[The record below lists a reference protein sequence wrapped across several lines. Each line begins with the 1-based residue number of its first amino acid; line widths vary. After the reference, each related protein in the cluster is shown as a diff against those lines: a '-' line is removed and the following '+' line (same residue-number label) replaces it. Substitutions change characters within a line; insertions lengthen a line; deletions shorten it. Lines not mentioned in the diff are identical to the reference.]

1 MRSDTLLLADVFEN
15 FRNVCLSN
23 YELDPAH
30 FVSLP
35 GLAWQAC
42 LKKTNVELELLTD
55 YDMLLMIEEG
65 IRGGMCHAVH
75 RYAKANN
82 KYMRDYDK
90 NKEPSYI
97 QYLDANNLYGAAMS
111 EKLPMNGFKWV
122 SDISEINEKF
132 IKSYNKNSDKGY
144 ILEVDVDYPSKL
156 RKLHSDMPFL
166 PERMIID
173 KTKKLVRN
181 LHDKKNYVVH
191 ISALKQALD
200 HGLKLR
206 KVHRVIEFNQ
216 KAWLKE
222 YIDVNTELRKK
233 ASNDFEQD
241 FFKLMNNAV
250 FGKTM
255 ENVRKHRDIKLVK
268 TDHRTNKLVS
278 KPNYHTMKLI
288 EENLSIIEM
297 KKFKVKMNKPIY
309 LGLGILEISKIIMY
323 EFWYDYVKN
332 KYGNKARLCYMDTD
346 SFVINIKT
354 NDFYEDISQD
364 VNERFDT
371 SNYTFDRP
379 LPKGINKKVI
389 GLMKDELGG
398 GIITEFVTLRPKTYS
413 YITNDFTEL
422 KKAKGTKKC
431 VVKKMLRFSDYKKC
445 IFGNEPMLKSQ
456 QRFKSENHEVYTE
469 NINKIALSSNDDKRI
484 VALDRIASYPYGYVL
499 KN

>member
-1 MRSDTLLLADVFEN
+1 MAGMFK
-15 FRNVCLSN
+15 
-23 YELDPAH
+23 
-30 FVSLP
+30 
-35 GLAWQAC
+35 
-42 LKKTNVELELLTD
+42 KKTGVELELLTD

-65 IRGGMCHAVH
+65 IRGGICHAVH

-82 KYMRDYDK
+82 IYMKDYDSS
-90 NKEPSYI
+90 KESSYI

-122 SDISEINEKF
+122 NDIFEINEKF
-132 IKSYNKNSDKGY
+132 VKSFNKNSDKGY

-156 RKLHSDMPFL
+156 HKLHSDMPFL

-173 KTKKLVRN
+173 KTKKLVCN

-191 ISALKQALD
+191 ISVLKQVLD

-206 KVHRVIEFNQ
+206 KVHMVIEFNQ

-233 ASNDFEQD
+233 ASNDFEKD

-255 ENVRKHRDIKLVK
+255 ENVRRHRGIKLVK
-268 TDHRTNKLVS
+268 TDHRRNKLVS
-278 KPNYHTMKLI
+278 EPNYHTMKLI

-297 KKFKVKMNKPIY
+297 KKVKVKMNKPIY
-309 LGLGILEISKIIMY
+309 LGLCILEISKIIMY

-332 KYGNKARLCYMDTD
+332 KYGNKARLCYTDTD

-354 NDFYEDISQD
+354 SNFYKDISQD

-379 LPKGINKKVI
+379 LPKG
-389 GLMKDELGG
+389 
-398 GIITEFVTLRPKTYS
+398 
-413 YITNDFTEL
+413 
-422 KKAKGTKKC
+422 KG
-431 VVKKMLRFSDYKKC
+431 
-445 IFGNEPMLKSQ
+445 
-456 QRFKSENHEVYTE
+456 
-469 NINKIALSSNDDKRI
+469 
-484 VALDRIASYPYGYVL
+484 
-499 KN
+499 